1 MTDWRGTSFEV
12 RLGPPGHGGFCVG
25 RHEGRV
31 VFVRHGLP
39 GELVRVRVTEDRGG
53 SFCRA
58 DAIEILEP
66 SPDRVPATCPVSGPG
81 GAGCCDF
88 SYATP
93 KAQRALKASVIAE
106 QLRRLAGIDREVVVE
121 PITGAGDTTTGW
133 RTRIRLA
140 VDAEGRAGV
149 HGYRSTDVITDLRC
163 PQPVPGALDGI
174 ADRLWTPGADLV
186 IAVDGDGV
194 RHIIE
199 LAPSPDRD
207 RRGDREWLRAEPTDR
222 RGRNHRARD
231 RRGRTDRDDDHGRRT
246 RAEGPG
252 TRAGDDRTGTGRAS
266 DPRGGTER
274 DNRRRPSGKPGTDHD
289 GGRADRRRPGT
300 DHGGSRDD
308 ENGRR
313 TRAEGRGTRGGDD
326 RTGTGGADDPRSGT
340 ERDNHRRP
348 SGERGTDDAPGV
360 TDRARRR
367 PGEIGGV
374 SRAGSGRGGTEQNGP
389 RGSETERSYG
399 MHLGQSGDDRRGT
412 APGGRGGD
420 AGRRS
425 ADDRDGVRGR
435 DKWRSDEH
443 AGRPAGDDRD
453 RPRSGDE
460 SRAGGERAEPRY
472 DANGRLEAPQAGERR
487 NASAR
492 RAATHAARDE
502 WVIAGTG
509 RAVEYVAGRRWEVSA
524 TGFWQA
530 HHGAAQ
536 CYSDLIA
543 EWSCL
548 QPGALAW
555 DLYSGA
561 GVFAARLADQVG
573 QTGAILAVESARPAV
588 ADGIAALRDLPWL
601 DLHAQRVERWV
612 AERVGGAAPDTIVL
626 DPPRAGAG
634 KEVIAAIT
642 TTGPLRII
650 HIGCDPAAFARD
662 LGLYHSAGY
671 HLTALRAFDAFPG
684 THHVEC
690 IALLEPT
697 P

>member
-1 MTDWRGTSFEV
+1 MTDWRDTTFEV
-12 RLGPPGHGGFCVG
+12 RLGAPGHGGFCVG

-93 KAQRALKASVIAE
+93 KAQRALKASVVAE

-140 VDAEGRAGV
+140 VDAQGRAGV
-149 HGYRSTDVITDLRC
+149 HGYRSTEVITDLRC

-186 IAVDGDGV
+186 IAVDGGGV
-194 RHIIE
+194 RHIVE
-199 LAPSPDRD
+199 LAPAVDGERRKS
-207 RRGDREWLRAEPTDR
+207 RGDREWQRAEPPGQ
-222 RGRNHRARD
+222 RGRD
-231 RRGRTDRDDDHGRRT
+231 RRGR
-246 RAEGPG
+246 A
-252 TRAGDDRTGTGRAS
+252 DRT
-266 DPRGGTER
+266 
-274 DNRRRPSGKPGTDHD
+274 
-289 GGRADRRRPGT
+289 DRRRPGT
-300 DHGGSRDD
+300 DLGGRDD
-308 ENGRR
+308 DHGRQ
-313 TRAEGRGTRGGDD
+313 TRAEDQGVRGRDD
-326 RTGTGGADDPRSGT
+326 RTGAGRSSDPRSGT
-340 ERDNHRRP
+340 GRDNRRP
-348 SGERGTDDAPGV
+348 SGKPGTDDAPGV
-360 TDRARRR
+360 TDRAHRRR

-374 SRAGSGRGGTEQNGP
+374 WRGGSAEQSDG
-389 RGSETERSYG
+389 RS
-399 MHLGQSGDDRRGT
+399 
-412 APGGRGGD
+412 
-420 AGRRS
+420 
-425 ADDRDGVRGR
+425 
-435 DKWRSDEH
+435 SDE
-443 AGRPAGDDRD
+443 
-453 RPRSGDE
+453 
-460 SRAGGERAEPRY
+460 RAQPRY
-472 DANGRLEAPQAGERR
+472 DDNGRLEAPQAGERR
-487 NASAR
+487 HASAR

-502 WVIAGTG
+502 WVISGTG

-543 EWSCL
+543 EWAGL
-548 QPGALAW
+548 HPGALAW

-573 QTGAILAVESARPAV
+573 QTGAVLAVESARPAV
-588 ADGIAALRDLPWL
+588 ADGTAALHDLPWL

-612 AERVGGAAPDTIVL
+612 TERVGGAAPDTIVL

-662 LGLYHSAGY
+662 LGLYQSAGY
-671 HLTALRAFDAFPG
+671 HLTTLRAFDAFPA

-697 P
+697 TPE